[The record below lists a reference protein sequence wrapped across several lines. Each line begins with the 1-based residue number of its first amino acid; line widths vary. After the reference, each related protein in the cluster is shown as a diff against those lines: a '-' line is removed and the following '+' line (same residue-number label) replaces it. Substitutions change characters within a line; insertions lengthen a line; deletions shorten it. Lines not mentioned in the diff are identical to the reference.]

1 MSSKSLVICD
11 EDVNY
16 AARLAAFFNGKR
28 ELAFQVKICG
38 NPVEMQ
44 NVLTDNAKSILLL
57 NESFVQDELV
67 KEWQGELLILSETK
81 RTSNYEEKERLFKY
95 QSGSKILLQILEK
108 CGEQNMD
115 GVWRVR
121 KSSPGRVIGF
131 FSPVRR
137 VGQTTFA
144 MTKSKELS
152 KDCNVLYINLEAYA
166 GCEGLFSQ
174 DQDRNMSTLLYY
186 AKQESDNVGMILTT
200 VVCSKNGVDYIP
212 PVKNSEDLH
221 AVTKDEWLWLFR
233 ELLRNSI
240 YDVLVLDLSECI
252 QGLYEILK
260 FCDEVYMLTAD
271 DQTAASKIKQ
281 YEQDLRQM
289 GYLEVA
295 ERMIRCDIRRTIAG
309 KNSGQSGP
317 VKRN

>member
-1 MSSKSLVICD
+1 MSSKNLVICD

-38 NPVEMQ
+38 NPVELQ
-44 NVLTDNAKSILLL
+44 GLLADSTKSILLL
-57 NESFVQDELV
+57 NELFMSHELI
-67 KEWQGELLILSETK
+67 KEWKGEILVLSETK
-81 RTSNYEEKERLFKY
+81 RAGNYETLLFKY
-95 QSGSKILLQILEK
+95 QSGSKILLHILEK
-108 CGEQNMD
+108 CDEQNMD
-115 GVWRVR
+115 GIWRVR
-121 KSSPGRVIGF
+121 KSSKGKVIGF

-144 MTKSKELS
+144 LTKAKELS
-152 KDCNVLYINLEAYA
+152 KECNVLYMNLEPYA
-166 GCEGLFSQ
+166 GSEGLFSQ
-174 DQDRNMSTLLYY
+174 NENKTMSTLLYY
-186 AKQESDNVGMILTT
+186 AKQESENVGMILTT
-200 VVCSKNGVDYIP
+200 LVCSMNGVEYVP

-221 AVTKDEWLWLFR
+221 AVTKEEWLWLFR

-240 YDVLVLDLSECI
+240 YDVLILDLSECI
-252 QGLYEILK
+252 RGLYEILK

-271 DQTAASKIKQ
+271 DQIAASKIKQ

-289 GYLEVA
+289 GYTEVA
-295 ERMIRCDIRRTIAG
+295 ERMVRCDIRRTIER
-309 KNSGQSGP
+309 KDTGQSGS

>member
-1 MSSKSLVICD
+1 MSSKNLVICD

-38 NPVEMQ
+38 NPVELQ
-44 NVLTDNAKSILLL
+44 GVLADSAKSILLL
-57 NESFVQDELV
+57 SEVFRLNELI
-67 KEWQGELLILSETK
+67 KEWQGEILILSETK
-81 RTSNYEEKERLFKY
+81 RTGNYGGKQSIFKY
-95 QSGSKILLQILEK
+95 QSGSKILLYILEK
-108 CGEQNMD
+108 CEEQNMD

-121 KSSPGRVIGF
+121 KSSQGKVIGL

-144 MTKSKELS
+144 LDKAKELS
-152 KDCNVLYINLEAYA
+152 KERNVLYMNLETYA
-166 GCEGLFSQ
+166 GCEGIFSPKQ
-174 DQDRNMSTLLYY
+174 DKTMSTLLYY
-186 AKQESDNVGMILTT
+186 TKQESDNVGMILTT
-200 VVCSKNGVDYIP
+200 LICSVNGVDYIP
-212 PVKNSEDLH
+212 PVKNSEDLY
-221 AVTKDEWLWLFR
+221 AVTKEEWIWLFR

-240 YDVLVLDLSECI
+240 YDVLVLDLGECI

-271 DQTAASKIKQ
+271 DQIAASKIKQ
-281 YEQDLRQM
+281 YEQNLRQM
-289 GYLEVA
+289 GYAEVA
-295 ERMIRCDIRRTIAG
+295 ERMIRCDIRRTVAG
-309 KNSGQSGP
+309 KNSGQSGS

>member
-1 MSSKSLVICD
+1 MSSKNLVICD

-38 NPVEMQ
+38 NPVELQ
-44 NVLTDNAKSILLL
+44 GLLADSTKSILLL
-57 NESFVQDELV
+57 NELFMSHELI
-67 KEWQGELLILSETK
+67 KEWKGEILVLSETK
-81 RTSNYEEKERLFKY
+81 RAGNYETLLFKY
-95 QSGSKILLQILEK
+95 QSGSKILLHILEK
-108 CGEQNMD
+108 CDEQNMD
-115 GVWRVR
+115 GIWRVR
-121 KSSPGRVIGF
+121 KSSKGKVIGF

-144 MTKSKELS
+144 LTKAKELS
-152 KDCNVLYINLEAYA
+152 KECNVLYMNLEPYA
-166 GCEGLFSQ
+166 GSEGLFSQ
-174 DQDRNMSTLLYY
+174 NENKTMSTLLYY
-186 AKQESDNVGMILTT
+186 AKQESENVGMILTT
-200 VVCSKNGVDYIP
+200 LVCSMNGVEYVP

-221 AVTKDEWLWLFR
+221 AVTKEEWMWLFR

-240 YDVLVLDLSECI
+240 YDVLILDLSECI
-252 QGLYEILK
+252 RGLYEILK

-271 DQTAASKIKQ
+271 DQIAASKIKQ

-289 GYLEVA
+289 GYTEVA
-295 ERMIRCDIRRTIAG
+295 ERMVRCDIRRTIER
-309 KNSGQSGP
+309 KDTGQSGS